1 MKKLI
6 IIFMIT
12 SVFIAP
18 ALASEYHSNKFHF
31 QGMQKPETSE
41 IISNPKLLSKMDNLL
56 LRRQPIY
63 SIITLIIWSR
73 VSSLSL

>member
-6 IIFMIT
+6 FIFMIT

-18 ALASEYHSNKFHF
+18 ALASEYHTNKLHF
-31 QGMQKPETSE
+31 QGMQKPKTSE
-41 IISNPKLLSKMDNLL
+41 ILSNPKLLSKMDSLL
-56 LRRQPIY
+56 LRRQPIH
-63 SIITLIIWSR
+63 SIITLIVWSR